1 MLSKGELRKQ
11 IAALRRKALV
21 DSAVVASCDKIWDAI
36 GAMPQ
41 FVMARTVLL
50 YASLPDE
57 IPTAPAMEKWSAA
70 KTLVLPVVQGDTLV
84 LRKYD
89 PCRLKAGYKGIAE
102 PDGSCAAVRP
112 EDIDFAIVPGVA
124 FDRRCMRMGRGKG
137 FYDRLL
143 PQLRC
148 PCVGVA
154 LPCQMVD
161 SIPADPWDV
170 PLTSIAVAY
179 PDETKLVL
187 K

>member
-1 MLSKGELRKQ
+1 MLSKGEIRKQ
-11 IAALRRKALV
+11 IAALRREALA
-21 DSAVVASCDKIWDAI
+21 DSAVAASCDKIWDAI

-41 FVMARTVLL
+41 FAAARTVLL

-57 IPTAPAMEKWSAA
+57 IPTAAALEKWEGA

-89 PCRLKAGYKGIAE
+89 PCRLEAGYKGIAE

-124 FDRRCMRMGRGKG
+124 FDRIRMRLGRGKG

-143 PQLRC
+143 PQLHC

-154 LPCQMVD
+154 LPCQIVD
-161 SIPADPWDV
+161 RIPADPWDV
-170 PLTSIAVAY
+170 PLTNIAVAY
-179 PDETKLVL
+179 SDESVVF
-187 K
+187 